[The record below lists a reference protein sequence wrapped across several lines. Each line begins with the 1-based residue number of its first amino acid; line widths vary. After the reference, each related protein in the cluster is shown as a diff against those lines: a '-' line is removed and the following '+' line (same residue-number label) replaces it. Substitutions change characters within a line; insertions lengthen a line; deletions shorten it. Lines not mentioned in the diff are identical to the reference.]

1 MTDKLLID
9 NNLMCFKQ
17 GNKINEWWVCAKI
30 DVEYIVRLINT
41 IIKNPEKKHKLQF
54 INQKEELS
62 YVEGCLINKTP
73 DDFFKNGSLN
83 DFNIVSY
90 NAGSKNIIRKILI
103 INLPQHNGLSADL
116 NTSDSD
122 SEKKNTKTKSSN
134 RQELLPH
141 FSQKTSSRDR
151 KISRD
156 RDKKSSSRDRKI
168 SRDRDR
174 KTSRDRDRT
183 SKQSNSRNKHEP
195 RSHSNKSSNKRK

>member
-1 MTDKLLID
+1 MTDKFLID

-41 IIKNPEKKHKLQF
+41 IIKNPEKNHKLQF

-73 DDFFKNGSLN
+73 YDFLKNGSLN

-116 NTSDSD
+116 NTSDSEN
-122 SEKKNTKTKSSN
+122 EKKNTKTKPSN
-134 RQELLPH
+134 RQELLPQ
-141 FSQKTSSRDR
+141 FSQNTSNTTRDKDRKTSSRDR

-156 RDKKSSSRDRKI
+156 RDRS
-168 SRDRDR
+168 
-174 KTSRDRDRT
+174 
-183 SKQSNSRNKHEP
+183 SKQSSKSRNKYDP
-195 RSHSNKSSNKRK
+195 RSRSNKSSNRKK

>member
-1 MTDKLLID
+1 MTDKFLID

-54 INQKEELS
+54 INQKQELS

-73 DDFFKNGSLN
+73 DDFLKNGSLN

-116 NTSDSD
+116 NTSDSE

-134 RQELLPH
+134 RQELLPQ
-141 FSQKTSSRDR
+141 FSQNTSNITRDKDRKTSSRDR
-151 KISRD
+151 KISQ
-156 RDKKSSSRDRKI
+156 S
-168 SRDRDR
+168 
-174 KTSRDRDRT
+174 
-183 SKQSNSRNKHEP
+183 SKQSNSRNKYEP
-195 RSHSNKSSNKRK
+195 RSRSNKSSNKKK

>member
-1 MTDKLLID
+1 MTDKFLID

-116 NTSDSD
+116 NTSDSE

-134 RQELLPH
+134 RQELLPQ
-141 FSQKTSSRDR
+141 FSQNTSNITRDKDRKTSSRDR

-156 RDKKSSSRDRKI
+156 RDRSF
-168 SRDRDR
+168 
-174 KTSRDRDRT
+174 
-183 SKQSNSRNKHEP
+183 KQSNSRNKYEP
-195 RSHSNKSSNKRK
+195 RSRSNKSSNKKK

>member
-1 MTDKLLID
+1 MTDKFLID

-30 DVEYIVRLINT
+30 DLEYIVRLINT

-116 NTSDSD
+116 NTSDSE

-134 RQELLPH
+134 RQDLLPQ
-141 FSQKTSSRDR
+141 FSQNTSKTPRDKDRKTSSRDR
-151 KISRD
+151 KV
-156 RDKKSSSRDRKI
+156 

-174 KTSRDRDRT
+174 S
-183 SKQSNSRNKHEP
+183 SKQSGSRNKYEP
-195 RSHSNKSSNKRK
+195 RSRSNKSSNKKK